1 MELTI
6 LMPCLNEAE
15 TLSICIQ
22 KARTFL
28 SKYNIEGEVLISDN
42 GSTDGSVDIAK
53 KEGARITH
61 VKDKGYGNALKEG
74 IKQAKGKFVIM
85 GDADDSYDFLHLEE
99 ILEKLRQGND
109 LVMGDRFAGG
119 IKPGAMP
126 WLHRYIGNPIL
137 SFVGRLFFNAKIND
151 FHCGLRGFKRER
163 IIKLHLITPGMEFA
177 SEMVVKACISNYKI
191 AEVPIVLYKDGRTK
205 PPHLNTWGD
214 GWRHLTFL
222 LMYSPK
228 WLFFFPALFLLLLSG
243 IGVVALLPGI
253 VKVNTISLDIHTLT
267 IAGFSIVLSYQLF
280 LSAVLVR
287 IYSLNHGL
295 YPVGVKH
302 LYFFKIFT
310 LERGLAMG
318 FIILFMGLVSF
329 FYLLNFWSSNNYG
342 EIDNIR
348 FTFRIL
354 IPSITF
360 ISIGIQTIFSSFI
373 LRIIGINPNVNYKNE
388 TH

>member
-28 SKYNIEGEVLISDN
+28 SKCNIEGEVLIADN

-61 VKDKGYGNALKEG
+61 VKEKGYGNALKEG
-74 IKQAKGKFVIM
+74 IKGAKGKFVIM
-85 GDADDSYDFLHLEE
+85 GDADDSYNFLHLEE

-137 SFVGRLFFNAKIND
+137 SFIGRLFFKAHIHD
-151 FHCGLRGFKRER
+151 FHCGLRGFNRER
-163 IIKLHLITPGMEFA
+163 IIKLRLITRGMEFA

-191 AEVPIVLYKDGRTK
+191 AEVPTMLYKDGRTK
-205 PPHLNTWGD
+205 PPHLNTWRD

-228 WLFFFPALFLLLLSG
+228 WLFFYPALLLLLLSG

-253 VKVNTISLDIHTLT
+253 LKVNTISFDIHTLT
-267 IAGFSIVLSYQLF
+267 IAGFLIVLSYQLF
-280 LSAVLVR
+280 LFAVFVR

-295 YPVGVKH
+295 YPVKVKH

-310 LERGLAMG
+310 LERGLAIG
-318 FIILFMGLVSF
+318 FILFFIGLVTF
-329 FYLLNFWSSNNYG
+329 IYLLNFWGSKNYG

-373 LRIIGINPNVNYKNE
+373 LRIIGINPNINYKNE